1 MAVLWDPSAALA
13 ETLTVARKLPAR
25 PNCAWSA
32 RSAGLENFT
41 RSFALVS
48 GSSWRERRR
57 LLTLR
62 RPDPTVIWAR
72 AVQVAWQTADIR
84 SEPARESR
92 LRGRLNLISGLSGEP
107 WQRSVPE
114 SLKVLPA
121 TGTNRQS

>member
-1 MAVLWDPSAALA
+1 MNLPIAHFGHWYVTFLYMGPVIVLVAAL
-13 ETLTVARKLPAR
+13 
-25 PNCAWSA
+25 SIQ
-32 RSAGLENFT
+32 
-41 RSFALVS
+41 
-48 GSSWRERRR
+48 SWRERRR

-107 WQRSVPE
+107 WQRSVPD